1 MPRQALIQLRRG
13 TGLPANNA
21 LAEGELAI
29 DISAK
34 KLYSANSTGYAFTL
48 SGDQYNLAQGG
59 NSSQGTVTLNVDN
72 NSLSNDSV
80 TFAGTGGITISGNS
94 TQMTFNA
101 AAGTDYDLSA
111 GGTAATGTIVLGGD
125 ADTDTVTLSGN
136 NGLVVSNTS
145 TTAVLVENKGSQHT
159 VTVAGGKFV
168 IDGTSQQALRLVPG
182 MIYWFDQSDNTNSN
196 HPFVFGTA
204 ANGSEVSQG
213 TASGFEIYEKEGT
226 PGNAG
231 SYTRIKLQ
239 QDAPNHVYYF
249 CSNHSGMGG
258 SAYIQ
263 PDNVY
268 SNASHF
274 VSTDPIIS
282 EGSLTVGN
290 STVNAVLSTAGALDL
305 DSNLTVAG
313 LSTLTGNV
321 TASDSLTVAD
331 GITVTGGH
339 GVSVGNSTVNVFMTT
354 GGNVTAD
361 GHISAG
367 GDVDIVGEVNAASA
381 AITGAAVIGTTLA
394 SGNVTATG
402 FVNATTTIQ
411 AGGLITG
418 GAGLDIT
425 GLANVSGNALFSDT
439 VGIADGLNVTGG
451 TVTIGNS
458 TVNAVIT
465 QAGNINTDGTLTVA
479 GTSDLNG
486 NLEVAGLS
494 TLTGNTI
501 MSDDATVGGDLT
513 VSGNLTVSGTQTIVS
528 STTVALTDSL
538 LKLAKDQTGTDT
550 DAVDIGF
557 YGVFDAGGTDKY
569 SGLFR
574 DTSDSNKKFV
584 LVEGIT
590 SEPTTTVSYTASNLA
605 YLEAIIDG
613 GTY

>member
-21 LAEGELAI
+21 LSEGELAI

-48 SGDQYNLAQGG
+48 SGDQYNLVQSG
-59 NSSQGTVTLNVDN
+59 NSTQGTVTLNVDN
-72 NSLSNDSV
+72 TDLSNDSV
-80 TFAGTGGITISGNS
+80 TFAGSGGITISGNS

-125 ADTDTVTLSGN
+125 ADSDTVTVTGN

-145 TTAVLVENKGSQHT
+145 TTAMLVENKGSEHT

-182 MIYWFDQSDNTNSN
+182 VIYWFDQSDNTNST
-196 HPFVFGTA
+196 HPLVFGTA
-204 ANGSEVSQG
+204 ANGSEITEG
-213 TASGFEIYEKEGT
+213 TASGFVIYEKEGT
-226 PGNAG
+226 PGSAG
-231 SYTRIKLQ
+231 AYTRIKLQ
-239 QDAPNHVYYF
+239 QDAPNHVYYY

-268 SNASHF
+268 SNATHF
-274 VSTDPIIS
+274 VSTDPILS
-282 EGSLTVGN
+282 QGSITVGN
-290 STVNAVLSTAGALDL
+290 STVNAVLSSAGALDL
-305 DSNLTVAG
+305 DSSLTVAG
-313 LSTLTGNV
+313 VSTLTGNIV
-321 TASDSLTVAD
+321 ASDSLTVAD
-331 GITVTGGH
+331 GISVTGGV
-339 GVSVGNSTVNVFMTT
+339 VSVGNSTVNVFMTQ

-425 GLANVSGNALFSDT
+425 GLANISGNSLFSDT

-479 GTSDLNG
+479 STADLNG

-494 TLTGNTI
+494 TLTGNTT
-501 MSDDATVGGDLT
+501 MQDDAVVGGDLT
-513 VSGNLTVSGTQTIVS
+513 VSGNLTVSGTQTVVS
-528 STTVALTDSL
+528 SSTVALSDSM

-574 DTSDSNKKFV
+574 DQSDSNKKFV

-590 SEPTTTVSYTASNLA
+590 TEPSTTVSYSASNLA

>member
-21 LAEGELAI
+21 LSEGELAI

-48 SGDQYNLAQGG
+48 SGDQYNLVQSG
-59 NSSQGTVTLNVDN
+59 NSTQGTVTLNVDN
-72 NSLSNDSV
+72 TDLSNDSV
-80 TFAGTGGITISGNS
+80 TFAGSGGITISGNS

-125 ADTDTVTLSGN
+125 ADSDTVTVTGN

-145 TTAVLVENKGSQHT
+145 TTAMLVENKGSEHT

-182 MIYWFDQSDNTNSN
+182 VIYWFDQSDNTNST
-196 HPFVFGTA
+196 HPLVFGTA
-204 ANGSEVSQG
+204 ANGSEITEG
-213 TASGFEIYEKEGT
+213 TASGFVIYEKEGT
-226 PGNAG
+226 PGSAG
-231 SYTRIKLQ
+231 AYTRIKLQ
-239 QDAPNHVYYF
+239 QDAPNHVYYY

-268 SNASHF
+268 SNATHF
-274 VSTDPIIS
+274 VSTDPILS
-282 EGSLTVGN
+282 QGSITVGN
-290 STVNAVLSTAGALDL
+290 STVNAVLSSAGALDL
-305 DSNLTVAG
+305 DSSLTVAG
-313 LSTLTGNV
+313 VSTLTGNIV
-321 TASDSLTVAD
+321 ASDSLTVAD
-331 GITVTGGH
+331 GISVTGGV
-339 GVSVGNSTVNVFMTT
+339 VSVGNSTVNVFMTQ

-425 GLANVSGNALFSDT
+425 GLANISGNSLFSDT

-479 GTSDLNG
+479 STADLNG

-494 TLTGNTI
+494 TLTGNTT
-501 MSDDATVGGDLT
+501 MQDDAVVGGDLT
-513 VSGNLTVSGTQTIVS
+513 VSGNLTVSGTQTVVS
-528 STTVALTDSL
+528 SSTVALSDSM

-574 DTSDSNKKFV
+574 DQSDSNKKFV

-590 SEPTTTVSYTASNLA
+590 TEPSTTVSYAASNLA

>member
-48 SGDQYNLAQGG
+48 SGDQYNLVQSG
-59 NSSQGTVTLNVDN
+59 NSTQGTVTLNVDN
-72 NSLSNDSV
+72 TDLSNDSV
-80 TFAGTGGITISGNS
+80 TFAGSGGITISGNS

-125 ADTDTVTLSGN
+125 ADSDTVTVTGN

-145 TTAVLVENKGSQHT
+145 TTAMLVENKGSEHT

-182 MIYWFDQSDNTNSN
+182 VIYWFDQSDNTNST
-196 HPFVFGTA
+196 HPLVFGTA
-204 ANGSEVSQG
+204 ANGSEITEG
-213 TASGFEIYEKEGT
+213 TASGFVIYEKEGT
-226 PGNAG
+226 PGSAG
-231 SYTRIKLQ
+231 AYTRIKLQ
-239 QDAPNHVYYF
+239 QDAPNHVYYY

-268 SNASHF
+268 SNATHF
-274 VSTDPIIS
+274 VSTDPILS
-282 EGSLTVGN
+282 QGSITVGN
-290 STVNAVLSTAGALDL
+290 STVNAVLSSAGALDL
-305 DSNLTVAG
+305 DSSLTVAG
-313 LSTLTGNV
+313 VSTLTGNIV
-321 TASDSLTVAD
+321 ASDSLTVAD
-331 GITVTGGH
+331 GISVTGGV
-339 GVSVGNSTVNVFMTT
+339 VSVGNSTVNVFMTQ

-425 GLANVSGNALFSDT
+425 GLANISGNSLFSDT

-479 GTSDLNG
+479 STADLNG

-494 TLTGNTI
+494 TLTGNTT
-501 MSDDATVGGDLT
+501 MQDDAVVGGDLT
-513 VSGNLTVSGTQTIVS
+513 VSGNLTVSGTQTVVS
-528 STTVALTDSL
+528 SSTVALSDSM

-574 DTSDSNKKFV
+574 DQSDSNKKFV

-590 SEPTTTVSYTASNLA
+590 TEPSTTVSYAASNLA